1 MFLQENLV
9 FSTKFLLADT
19 ENMSLNAV
27 AGNIT
32 DAKSNR
38 VVLINSIIIIL

>member
-1 MFLQENLV
+1 MFLQGNLV

-19 ENMSLNAV
+19 ENMSLNVLAS
-27 AGNIT
+27 NIT

-38 VVLINSIIIIL
+38 IVLITSI